1 MKDILFMILVL
12 LLMPIYF
19 IIWISKNIIKLTI
32 EIGSPFVEGMCD
44 IFDNMIDFWKRFF
57 KIKEKRR

>member
-19 IIWISKNIIKLTI
+19 VIWISKNIINLTI
-32 EIGSPFVEGMCD
+32 EIGSPFMEEMCE

-57 KIKEKRR
+57 RIKEKWR